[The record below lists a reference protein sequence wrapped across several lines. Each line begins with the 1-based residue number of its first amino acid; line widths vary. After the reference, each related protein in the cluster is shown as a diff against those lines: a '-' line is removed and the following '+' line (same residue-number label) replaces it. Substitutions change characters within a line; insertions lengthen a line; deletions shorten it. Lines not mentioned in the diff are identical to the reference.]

1 MTSGA
6 EFLGTAGP
14 FAVEVPWWSEVEPVI
29 ASLRRALGV
38 DVLVLRLLGVEGG
51 VGGRDGHVTYHVEA
65 LERPAS
71 GLLSPPPVS
80 PFASPFA
87 PHELRSPWA
96 RLEGVRELYGWASA
110 ALAAAGRTVTGPIR
124 QRRTWNLSGL
134 FRLPTD
140 RGTAWL
146 KALPPFSA
154 DEAAAIAAFA
164 GADPGLVPT
173 VIAAGPGRILLE
185 DLPGV
190 DGWNAPG
197 EALASAVTRL
207 VAAQATLGGSAVPG
221 LPELTGPSQDERVL
235 ALLARLGEVAPP
247 TGLTREE
254 SAAAHRL
261 LGRRSLLERC
271 GLPETVVHGDFH
283 PGNWRAD
290 GGPPVVYDFA
300 DAHIGDPVLDGLRVL
315 AFLPRERRPA
325 AARAWID
332 AWRAHAPGSDPAG
345 ALTIAE
351 PLAHLHYAVRYQE
364 FLDGIEPS
372 ERIYHLDDP
381 STEIRAALR
390 AGSL

>member
-6 EFLGTAGP
+6 EFLGVAGP

-29 ASLRRALGV
+29 ACLRRALGV
-38 DVLVLRLLGVEGG
+38 EVLVLRLLGVEGG
-51 VGGRDGHVTYHVEA
+51 EGGRDGHVTYHVEA
-65 LERPAS
+65 LERPAP
-71 GLLSPPPVS
+71 GLLSPAPAWPS
-80 PFASPFA
+80 LFA

-140 RGTAWL
+140 QGTAWL
-146 KALPPFSA
+146 KAVPPFSA

-164 GADPGLVPT
+164 AVDPGLVPT
-173 VIAAGPGRILLE
+173 VIAAGQGRILLE
-185 DLPGV
+185 HLPGV
-190 DGWNAPG
+190 DGWNAPAG
-197 EALASAVTRL
+197 VLTSAVTRL
-207 VAAQATLGGSAVPG
+207 VAAQAALAGSAVPG
-221 LPELTGPSQDERVL
+221 LRELPWRSRAERVR
-235 ALLARLGEVAPP
+235 ALLARLGEATPP
-247 TGLTREE
+247 AGLTREE
-254 SAAAHRL
+254 SAAADRL
-261 LGRRSLLERC
+261 IGRWTLLERC

-290 GGPPVVYDFA
+290 GGPPVVYDFS

-315 AFLPRERRPA
+315 AFLPRDRRPA

-332 AWRAHAPGSDPAG
+332 AWLAHAPGSDPAG
-345 ALTIAE
+345 ALAIAE

-381 STEIRAALR
+381 ATEIRAALR
-390 AGSL
+390 AAGPY